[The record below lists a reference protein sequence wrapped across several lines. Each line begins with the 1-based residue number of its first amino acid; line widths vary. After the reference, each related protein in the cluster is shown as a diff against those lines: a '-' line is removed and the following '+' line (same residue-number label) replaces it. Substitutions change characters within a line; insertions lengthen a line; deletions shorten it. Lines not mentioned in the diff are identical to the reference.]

1 MKIAIPYDLNRWLV
15 PLDMAVYIGIL
26 DTDSKKVE
34 ELESLG
40 FGSKEATIQ
49 YIMRLGADA
58 VAVKKGFLCP
68 GSYAM
73 SQGVLKYIPVNAK
86 TVDDAIN
93 ELPRAEAKDELE
105 YEMFEENE

>member
-40 FGSKEATIQ
+40 FGSKEATMQ
-49 YIMRLGADA
+49 YIIRLGADA
-58 VAVKKGFLCP
+58 IAVKKGFLCP

-73 SQGVLKYIPVNAK
+73 SQGALKYVPVNAK
-86 TVDDAIN
+86 TLDDAIN
-93 ELPRAEAKDELE
+93 ELPRAEAKDELD
-105 YEMFEENE
+105 YEMFEEND

>member
-40 FGSKEATIQ
+40 FGSKEATMQ
-49 YIMRLGADA
+49 YIIRLGADA
-58 VAVKKGFLCP
+58 IAVKKGFLCP

-73 SQGVLKYIPVNAK
+73 SLGALKYVPVNAK
-86 TVDDAIN
+86 TLDDAIN
-93 ELPRAEAKDELE
+93 ELPRAETKDELE